1 MGGEINLK
9 LITAWQHH
17 SFNKLKACLT
27 KPAVLRGLEF
37 NSPCCQLKSEITTAV
52 ISSEFPDLGAAGKGR
67 RGLYSSPSPAWL
79 TPSRGN
85 VGRERGSRGV
95 FAIKTFT

>member
-1 MGGEINLK
+1 MGGEINLE

-17 SFNKLKACLT
+17 SFNKLKACLA
-27 KPAVLRGLEF
+27 KPAVLRGQEF

-67 RGLYSSPSPAWL
+67 RGLFFSLSLAWL
-79 TPSRGN
+79 TPSRGDK
-85 VGRERGSRGV
+85 GRERESRGV
-95 FAIKTFT
+95 YSI

>member
-1 MGGEINLK
+1 MEGEINLK

-17 SFNKLKACLT
+17 SFNKLKACLAQ
-27 KPAVLRGLEF
+27 PAVLQGLEF

-67 RGLYSSPSPAWL
+67 RGLFLSLSPARL
-79 TPSRGN
+79 TPSRGDQ
-85 VGRERGSRGV
+85 GRERESRAV
-95 FAIKTFT
+95 YTI

>member
-17 SFNKLKACLT
+17 SFNKLKACLV

-67 RGLYSSPSPAWL
+67 RGLVFSLSPAWL
-79 TPSRGN
+79 TPSRGDE
-85 VGRERGSRGV
+85 GGERESGGIY
-95 FAIKTFT
+95 AI

>member
-17 SFNKLKACLT
+17 SFNKLKACLA
-27 KPAVLRGLEF
+27 KPAVLGGLEF

-52 ISSEFPDLGAAGKGR
+52 ISSEFPDLGAAGKGK
-67 RGLYSSPSPAWL
+67 RGLVSSLPLAWL
-79 TPSRGN
+79 TSSRGDE
-85 VGRERGSRGV
+85 GRERESGRV
-95 FAIKTFT
+95 YTI

>member
-1 MGGEINLK
+1 MEGEINLK

-17 SFNKLKACLT
+17 SFNKLKACLAQ
-27 KPAVLRGLEF
+27 PAVLGGLEF

-67 RGLYSSPSPAWL
+67 RGLAFSLSPARL
-79 TPSRGN
+79 TPSREDK
-85 VGRERGSRGV
+85 GRERESGAV
-95 FAIKTFT
+95 YTI